1 MASLKTLTLAVAG
14 LTASAT
20 VYSQNYSPNQIGMAM
35 MRLNAASLDHGKS
48 DVASGSIWAKIR
60 KDFRMDEV
68 NPELVRRH
76 EAKFAANSA
85 YFNRTVSRSK
95 PYMYHIF
102 KEVEKRNMPA
112 EIALL
117 PFIESAYVVKA
128 KSHVGASGLW
138 QFMPAT
144 GRHYGL
150 EQTPMYDGRHDVAAS
165 TDAALNYLQYL
176 HGLFG
181 DWSLAL
187 AAYNWGEGNV
197 SRAVNRAR
205 AQGLDPVYENLR
217 MPAETRNYVPKL
229 MAVRNI
235 VSNPQYFGMNLDE
248 IDNKPYFKAVNLDQ
262 PIDISAAV
270 SLAGISEDEFRALNP
285 AFKQS
290 VFIPNSSRKMLLPV
304 AAVNTFEQNYRKA
317 DPTTLLTWNRSNT
330 VTSPASGSVQ
340 SDLASLD
347 RDPNPQ
353 HNRLQTVEP
362 MPVLAVNNA
371 AARSYAAAPQIVPP
385 QTRVAT
391 VAPAPQASDF
401 VQVANR
407 APAEAV
413 AIKADN
419 KPAVM
424 AINQPLPLPTQP
436 YQKPAEPV
444 ATVAQTAP
452 AATPVTVATAE
463 AKPEVASTSPANV
476 AVAQVSPAAPTTTE
490 APISVAEVQPEP
502 AVVAQTAAPSTARS
516 AAAPL
521 AVAQA
526 EAPATLPVAIEQPIT
541 GVDQLAAN
549 EGADDLQN
557 LVENN
562 NMRSSAATA
571 VREALARA
579 DMEEARAAKAA
590 AARAKQQQ
598 RTEERLAR
606 ANTQRQNLAASTHR
620 VTDGDTLYNISQR
633 YGVSVADLVAQN
645 QIQGNNIRKGQVLNV
660 VAAKSR
666 NSGGTQQVSYTVR
679 KGDTLTNIANRFNLS
694 VNDIRRW
701 NGNTAVIT
709 PGQRI
714 KLIGL

>member
-20 VYSQNYSPNQIGMAM
+20 VYSQNYSPSQIGMAM
-35 MRLNAASLDHGKS
+35 MRLNAASLDHGKPS
-48 DVASGSIWAKIR
+48 VASGSIWAKIR

-76 EAKFAANSA
+76 EAKFAANTA

-117 PFIESAYVVKA
+117 PFIESAYVANA

-235 VSNPQYFGMNLDE
+235 VNNPQYFGMNLDE
-248 IDNKPYFKAVNLDQ
+248 IDNRPYFKAVSLDQ
-262 PIDISAAV
+262 PIDVSAAI

-285 AFKQS
+285 GLKQS
-290 VFIPNSSRKMLLPV
+290 VFIPNNSRKMLLPV
-304 AAVNTFEQNYRKA
+304 ASVNTFEQNYRKA
-317 DPTTLLTWNRSNT
+317 DPATLLTWRRSNE
-330 VTSPASGSVQ
+330 VTSLASGNVQ
-340 SDLASLD
+340 AELASLD

-353 HNRLQTVEP
+353 HNRLQKVEP
-362 MPVLAVNNA
+362 MPVLAVNNT
-371 AARSYAAAPQIVPP
+371 AARVYTATP

-391 VAPAPQASDF
+391 VASAPQPADF
-401 VQVANR
+401 VKVANSVPV
-407 APAEAV
+407 AAATVNADDKPAAM
-413 AIKADN
+413 AIK
-419 KPAVM
+419 
-424 AINQPLPLPTQP
+424 QSLPLPTEP

-444 ATVAQTAP
+444 TAAALDAPMTP
-452 AATPVTVATAE
+452 AAVE
-463 AKPEVASTSPANV
+463 AKPAEVLATTPA
-476 AVAQVSPAAPTTTE
+476 AEAPIGVAQARPAPAVQVQTAAPT
-490 APISVAEVQPEP
+490 AASSSAM
-502 AVVAQTAAPSTARS
+502 AAQTAASS
-516 AAAPL
+516 AVPL
-521 AVAQA
+521 ATGQ
-526 EAPATLPVAIEQPIT
+526 PV
-541 GVDQLAAN
+541 DN
-549 EGADDLQN
+549 EEIDDLQN
-557 LVENN
+557 LVANN
-562 NMRSSAATA
+562 NLDSNAATA

-598 RTEERLAR
+598 RTEERLVR
-606 ANTQRQNLAASTHR
+606 ANAQRQNFAASTHR

-660 VAAKSR
+660 TAAKSR
-666 NSGGTQQVSYTVR
+666 HSQGAQQVSYTVR

>member
-20 VYSQNYSPNQIGMAM
+20 VYSQTYSPSQIGMAM
-35 MRLNAASLDHGKS
+35 MRLNAASLDQGKS
-48 DVASGSIWAKIR
+48 AVASGSIWAKIR
-60 KDFRMDEV
+60 KDFRMNEV
-68 NPELVRRH
+68 NPELVRSH

-95 PYMYHIF
+95 PYMYHIMQ
-102 KEVEKRNMPA
+102 EVEKRNMPA

-128 KSHVGASGLW
+128 RSHVGASGLW

-235 VSNPQYFGMNLDE
+235 VNNPQSFGMNLDE

-304 AAVNTFEQNYRKA
+304 ASINTFEQNYRRA
-317 DPTTLLTWNRSNT
+317 DPTTLLTWNRSGA
-330 VTSPASGSVQ
+330 VTSLAAGNTS
-340 SDLASLD
+340 SDLVSLD

-353 HNRLQTVEP
+353 NHRLQKVEP
-362 MPVLAVNNA
+362 MPVLATNNTGSGA
-371 AARSYAAAPQIVPP
+371 YTSTPQIVPP
-385 QTRVAT
+385 QTRAVT
-391 VAPAPQASDF
+391 VAAAPQASDF
-401 VQVANR
+401 VRVATA
-407 APAEAV
+407 APAAV
-413 AIKADN
+413 AA
-419 KPAVM
+419 PAVENQTSTAV
-424 AINQPLPLPTQP
+424 AINQPLPLPTEP
-436 YQKPAEPV
+436 YQQPAEQAV
-444 ATVAQTAP
+444 SVAQASPAAAARAEARAATPAPEVAVNVAAVQQQP
-452 AATPVTVATAE
+452 AAT
-463 AKPEVASTSPANV
+463 STPV
-476 AVAQVSPAAPTTTE
+476 AVAQATAP
-490 APISVAEVQPEP
+490 
-502 AVVAQTAAPSTARS
+502 TAAPE
-516 AAAPL
+516 
-521 AVAQA
+521 AVQQPMVNA
-526 EAPATLPVAIEQPIT
+526 E
-541 GVDQLAAN
+541 QLAAN
-549 EGADDLQN
+549 EADELQSLVDNSN
-557 LVENN
+557 L
-562 NMRSSAATA
+562 RSGAATA
-571 VREALARA
+571 VRDALARA
-579 DMEEARAAKAA
+579 DMEEARAARAA

-606 ANTQRQNLAASTHR
+606 ANTQQNLASASTHR
-620 VTDGDTLYNISQR
+620 VGDGDTLYNISQR

-645 QIQGNNIRKGQVLNV
+645 HIQGNNIRKGQVLNV
-660 VAAKSR
+660 ASKSR
-666 NSGGTQQVSYTVR
+666 ATAGAQQVSYTVR
-679 KGDTLTNIANRFNLS
+679 KGDTLSNIASRFNLN

-701 NGNTAVIT
+701 NGNSAVIT

-714 KLIGL
+714 NLIGL

>member
-1 MASLKTLTLAVAG
+1 MASLKTLTLAMAG

-20 VYSQNYSPNQIGMAM
+20 VYSQTYSPSQIGMAM
-35 MRLNAASLDHGKS
+35 MRLNAASLDQGKS
-48 DVASGSIWAKIR
+48 SVATSSIWAKIR

-68 NPELVRRH
+68 NPELIRSH
-76 EAKFAANSA
+76 EAKFAANSS

-95 PYMYHIF
+95 PYMYHILQ
-102 KEVEKRNMPA
+102 EVEKRNMPA

-128 KSHVGASGLW
+128 RSHVGASGLW

-235 VSNPQYFGMNLDE
+235 VNNPQSFGMNLDE

-304 AAVNTFEQNYRKA
+304 AAINTFEQNYRRA
-317 DPTTLLTWNRSNT
+317 DPTTLLTWNRNGG
-330 VTSPASGSVQ
+330 VTSPASGNVAT
-340 SDLASLD
+340 DLASLD
-347 RDPNPQ
+347 RDQNPQ
-353 HNRLQTVEP
+353 NNRLQTVEP
-362 MPVLAVNNA
+362 MPVLAVNNTGNHTG
-371 AARSYAAAPQIVPP
+371 ARAYSATPQIVPP
-385 QTRVAT
+385 QTRAIT
-391 VAPAPQASDF
+391 VAAAPQASDF
-401 VQVANR
+401 VRVASA
-407 APAEAV
+407 APAAPAAV
-413 AIKADN
+413 AA
-419 KPAVM
+419 PAVENQTTTAV
-424 AINQPLPLPTQP
+424 AINQPLPLPTEP
-436 YQKPAEPV
+436 YQQPAEQAV
-444 ATVAQTAP
+444 SVAQASPAAAASTEARAATPAPEVAVNVAAVQQQP
-452 AATPVTVATAE
+452 AATPA
-463 AKPEVASTSPANV
+463 PV
-476 AVAQVSPAAPTTTE
+476 AVAQAAAPT
-490 APISVAEVQPEP
+490 
-502 AVVAQTAAPSTARS
+502 AAPE
-516 AAAPL
+516 
-521 AVAQA
+521 AVQQPMVNA
-526 EAPATLPVAIEQPIT
+526 E
-541 GVDQLAAN
+541 QLAAN
-549 EGADDLQN
+549 ETDELQN
-557 LVENN
+557 LVDNSN
-562 NMRSSAATA
+562 LRSGAATA
-571 VREALARA
+571 VRDALARA
-579 DMEEARAAKAA
+579 DMEEARAARAA
-590 AARAKQQQ
+590 AARARQQQ

-606 ANTQRQNLAASTHR
+606 ANTQQNLASASTHR
-620 VTDGDTLYNISQR
+620 VGDGDTLYNISQR

-645 QIQGNNIRKGQVLNV
+645 HIQGNNIRKGQVLNV
-660 VAAKSR
+660 AGKSR
-666 NSGGTQQVSYTVR
+666 ATAGVQQVSYTVR
-679 KGDTLTNIANRFNLS
+679 KGDTLSNIASRFNLN

-701 NGNTAVIT
+701 NDNSAVIT

-714 KLIGL
+714 NLIGL

>member
-20 VYSQNYSPNQIGMAM
+20 VYSQTYSPSQIGMAM
-35 MRLNAASLDHGKS
+35 MRLNAASLDQGKS
-48 DVASGSIWAKIR
+48 AVASGSIWAKIR
-60 KDFRMDEV
+60 KDFRMNEV
-68 NPELVRRH
+68 NPELVRSH

-95 PYMYHIF
+95 PYMYHIMQ
-102 KEVEKRNMPA
+102 EVEKRNMPA

-128 KSHVGASGLW
+128 RSHVGASGLW

-235 VSNPQYFGMNLDE
+235 VNNPQSFGMNLDE

-304 AAVNTFEQNYRKA
+304 ASINTFEQNYRRA
-317 DPTTLLTWNRSNT
+317 DPTTLLTWNRSGA
-330 VTSPASGSVQ
+330 VTSLAAGNSSG
-340 SDLASLD
+340 DLASLD

-353 HNRLQTVEP
+353 NNRLQKVEP
-362 MPVLAVNNA
+362 MPVLATNNTGSGA
-371 AARSYAAAPQIVPP
+371 YTSTPQIVPP
-385 QTRVAT
+385 QTRAVT
-391 VAPAPQASDF
+391 VAAAPQASDF
-401 VQVANR
+401 VRVASA
-407 APAEAV
+407 APAAV
-413 AIKADN
+413 AA
-419 KPAVM
+419 PAVENQTSTAV
-424 AINQPLPLPTQP
+424 AINQPLPLPTEP
-436 YQKPAEPV
+436 YQQPAEQAV
-444 ATVAQTAP
+444 SVAQASPAAAARAEARAATPAPEVAVNVAAVQQQP
-452 AATPVTVATAE
+452 AAT
-463 AKPEVASTSPANV
+463 STPV
-476 AVAQVSPAAPTTTE
+476 AVAQATAP
-490 APISVAEVQPEP
+490 
-502 AVVAQTAAPSTARS
+502 TAAPE
-516 AAAPL
+516 
-521 AVAQA
+521 AVQQPMVNA
-526 EAPATLPVAIEQPIT
+526 E
-541 GVDQLAAN
+541 QLAAN
-549 EGADDLQN
+549 EADELQSLVDNSN
-557 LVENN
+557 L
-562 NMRSSAATA
+562 RSGAATA
-571 VREALARA
+571 VRDALARA
-579 DMEEARAAKAA
+579 DMEEARAARAA

-606 ANTQRQNLAASTHR
+606 ANTQQNLASASTHR
-620 VTDGDTLYNISQR
+620 VGDGDTLYNISQR

-645 QIQGNNIRKGQVLNV
+645 HIQGNNIRKGQVLNV
-660 VAAKSR
+660 ASKSR
-666 NSGGTQQVSYTVR
+666 ATAGAQQVSYTVR
-679 KGDTLTNIANRFNLS
+679 KGDTLSNIASRFNLN

-701 NGNTAVIT
+701 NGNSAVIT

-714 KLIGL
+714 NLIGL

>member
-20 VYSQNYSPNQIGMAM
+20 VYSQTYSPSQIGMAM
-35 MRLNAASLDHGKS
+35 MRLNAASLDQGKS
-48 DVASGSIWAKIR
+48 AVASGSIWAKIR
-60 KDFRMDEV
+60 KDFRMNEV
-68 NPELVRRH
+68 NPELVRSH

-95 PYMYHIF
+95 PYMYHIMQ
-102 KEVEKRNMPA
+102 EVEKRNMPA

-128 KSHVGASGLW
+128 RSHVGASGLW

-235 VSNPQYFGMNLDE
+235 VNNPQSFGMSLDE

-304 AAVNTFEQNYRKA
+304 ASINTFEQNYRRA
-317 DPTTLLTWNRSNT
+317 DPTTLLTWNRSGA
-330 VTSPASGSVQ
+330 VTSLAAGNAS
-340 SDLASLD
+340 SDLVSLD

-353 HNRLQTVEP
+353 NNRLQKVEP
-362 MPVLAVNNA
+362 MPVLAANNTGSGA
-371 AARSYAAAPQIVPP
+371 YTSTPQIVPP
-385 QTRVAT
+385 QTRAVT
-391 VAPAPQASDF
+391 VAAAPQASDF
-401 VQVANR
+401 VRVATA
-407 APAEAV
+407 APAAV
-413 AIKADN
+413 AA
-419 KPAVM
+419 PAVENQTTTAV
-424 AINQPLPLPTQP
+424 AINQPLPLPTEP
-436 YQKPAEPV
+436 YQQPAEQAV
-444 ATVAQTAP
+444 SVAQASP
-452 AATPVTVATAE
+452 AAAARAEARAATPAPEAAVNVAAVQQQSAAT
-463 AKPEVASTSPANV
+463 PAPV
-476 AVAQVSPAAPTTTE
+476 AVAQAAAPT
-490 APISVAEVQPEP
+490 
-502 AVVAQTAAPSTARS
+502 AAPE
-516 AAAPL
+516 
-521 AVAQA
+521 AVQQPMVNA
-526 EAPATLPVAIEQPIT
+526 E
-541 GVDQLAAN
+541 QLAAN
-549 EGADDLQN
+549 ETDELQN
-557 LVENN
+557 LVDNSN
-562 NMRSSAATA
+562 LRSGAATA
-571 VREALARA
+571 VRDALARA
-579 DMEEARAAKAA
+579 DMEEARAARAA

-606 ANTQRQNLAASTHR
+606 ANTQQNLASASTHR
-620 VTDGDTLYNISQR
+620 VGDGDTLYNISQR

-645 QIQGNNIRKGQVLNV
+645 HIQGNNIRKGQVLNV
-660 VAAKSR
+660 ASKSR
-666 NSGGTQQVSYTVR
+666 ATAGAQQVSYTVR
-679 KGDTLTNIANRFNLS
+679 KGDTLSNIASRFNLN

-701 NGNTAVIT
+701 NGNSAVIT

-714 KLIGL
+714 NLIGL